1 MHVRR
6 RPGHTCGS
14 DMEIQKYESVA
25 QLVELPAFNRKAAG
39 SSPATFTIYGGVAQL
54 VELPALNRKA
64 AGSSPVTPTTYG
76 NIAQSAERSA
86 VNRQVVGSIPSIPA
100 RKLQRRRWLHRHLIA
115 LGAGSNPAGLS
126 PRDCGAT
133 GRRGEK
139 TTSVVIRSFS
149 QKQDKNVTWRLT
161 QIR

>member
-1 MHVRR
+1 M
-6 RPGHTCGS
+6 CGS

-25 QLVELPAFNRKAAG
+25 QSVELPAFNRKAAG

-86 VNRQVVGSIPSIPA
+86 VNRQVVGSIPAIPA

-139 TTSVVIRSFS
+139 QPVLLFAAFPRNRTKMSP
-149 QKQDKNVTWRLT
+149 DG
-161 QIR
+161 

>member
-1 MHVRR
+1 M
-6 RPGHTCGS
+6 CGS

-25 QLVELPAFNRKAAG
+25 QLVELPAFNRKAVG

-86 VNRQVVGSIPSIPA
+86 VNRQVVGSIPAIPA
-100 RKLQRRRWLHRHLIA
+100 RKLQRRRWLHQMTFNHSNWCRFESCRFSSENR
-115 LGAGSNPAGLS
+115 GAI
-126 PRDCGAT
+126 
-133 GRRGEK
+133 GRR
-139 TTSVVIRSFS
+139 R
-149 QKQDKNVTWRLT
+149 
-161 QIR
+161 